1 MMRQLLVIPLLILL
15 FSSTHFNGISASRH
29 QDIRL
34 LKVGEE
40 LWKETLPLQ
49 MGSALYELHGLEPLK
64 WYEVKISY
72 PASVCVLISHI
83 LLHNVLFLFMCLCNA
98 RVSTTWQIPASFSL
112 RLIRDA
118 SDFGLPR
125 LRKLLNTEKLIFQN
139 DNSTNEGP
147 LYALVTVMP
156 EGVVAIP
163 NAKEREFIIFNIVC
177 DELLFGIPYKAW
189 WVGALVM
196 LCLALALM
204 VPHYLPPFL
213 LQSNLA
219 TTGQQA
225 VKIS

>member
-1 MMRQLLVIPLLILL
+1 MMRQLLVIHLLILL

-72 PASVCVLISHI
+72 PAS
-83 LLHNVLFLFMCLCNA
+83 
-98 RVSTTWQIPASFSL
+98 IPASFSL

-118 SDFGLPR
+118 LDFGLPR